1 MTVAYK
7 MIDDPIKDAGLFLI
21 KLIAHNRLG
30 DRVHVSINPSEA
42 VLPSEVILSFCN
54 GKDRANVHFLGK
66 GQYDYAYTRKGVF
79 VAGAE
84 EGDLTQ
90 KTINPDLLDYL
101 DAVILPARPYGKEN
115 AETSYGYR
123 EMTGPK

>member
-1 MTVAYK
+1 
-7 MIDDPIKDAGLFLI
+7 MIDDPIRDAGMFLI
-21 KLIAHNRLG
+21 KLIVHNRLG
-30 DRVHVSINPSEA
+30 GRVHVSINPSEA

-66 GQYDYAYTRKGVF
+66 GHYDYAYTRGGVF

-101 DAVILPARPYGKEN
+101 TAVILPARPYGKEN
-115 AETSYGYR
+115 AATPYGYR